1 MACWGGSLKYQKC
14 LIFHR
19 PSVTLDHSSAHLETG
34 LVCLRH
40 VIVTSLLVLNCYCLV
55 RKHLPAC
62 DGPVSEHHST
72 TGPRPKLTVLE
83 SKPAC
88 CKHRQADLVTS
99 CQHGK
104 YPRLW
109 SLSWLDHSRTSRE
122 HTRTS
127 CKENR
132 HGCYRKMQLGNVQ
145 DRPASCYWPTACTYA
160 ICLYKVSRFA
170 KRIIWIFNFD
180 ALTWQC
186 SHRLLFFFYKLT

>member
-1 MACWGGSLKYQKC
+1 MACRGGSLKYQKC

-40 VIVTSLLVLNCYCLV
+40 VIVTSLLVLNCYYLV

-127 CKENR
+127 CKE
-132 HGCYRKMQLGNVQ
+132 K
-145 DRPASCYWPTACTYA
+145 PTWMLQEEATGKCTGQA
-160 ICLYKVSRFA
+160 GFMLLTHSLYLC
-170 KRIIWIFNFD
+170 N
-180 ALTWQC
+180 
-186 SHRLLFFFYKLT
+186 LFI